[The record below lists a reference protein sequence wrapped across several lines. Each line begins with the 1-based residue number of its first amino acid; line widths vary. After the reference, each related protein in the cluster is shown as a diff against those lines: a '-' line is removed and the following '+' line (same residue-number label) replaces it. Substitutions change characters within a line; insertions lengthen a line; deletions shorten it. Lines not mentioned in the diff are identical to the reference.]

1 MMGSGRQ
8 NAREDACG
16 PAASPGP
23 RTSPSALRSL
33 AVGLAF
39 LSTTASAGDIS
50 PAERRSDTGNMSA
63 ELRAMQSDDMA
74 NPATLSVLDGE
85 GLWNR
90 KAGTSAKSC
99 ADCHGD
105 ARQSMKGVAAHYPA
119 FDAGSGRVLDIEAR
133 INQCRTDRQGAAA
146 MPMESRELL
155 AISAYVGLQSRG
167 TPIANADP
175 RLKATIARGR
185 ELFNARQGQLNLSCA
200 ICHDDNWGR
209 KLGAA
214 TVPQAHPVGYPI
226 YRLEWQSVGSLQRR
240 LRNCMVGM
248 RAEPY
253 AFGSEEYIALET
265 FLMER
270 ASGLP
275 LETPAVRP

>member
-1 MMGSGRQ
+1 MRKGL
-8 NAREDACG
+8 
-16 PAASPGP
+16 PIL
-23 RTSPSALRSL
+23 ALL
-33 AVGLAF
+33 AVAGLAR
-39 LSTTASAGDIS
+39 AGEIPPDQ
-50 PAERRSDTGNMSA
+50 RRSDTASMST
-63 ELRAMQSDDMA
+63 ELRAMQTDDMA

-90 KAGTSAKSC
+90 KAGKSQQSC

-105 ARQSMKGVAAHYPA
+105 ARQSMKGVAARYPA

-133 INQCRTDRQGAAA
+133 INQCRTERQGAAA

-167 TPIANADP
+167 MLIANGDP
-175 RLKATIARGR
+175 RLKATIVRGR
-185 ELFNARQGQLNLSCA
+185 ELFNARQGQLNFSCA
-200 ICHDDNWGR
+200 ICHDENWGH

-253 AFGSEEYIALET
+253 AYGSDEYIALET

-270 ASGLP
+270 ASGLQ
-275 LETPAVRP
+275 LETPGVRP